1 MHATFHTLGRCP
13 QLKPNSNENLKR
25 MKKTFLFST
34 LIGLAIGLTNCS
46 SDDDANA
53 DTTAP
58 TISIQSPDLNQTYS
72 TDLGNGLGPELVNL
86 TAQGVDETRIA
97 TMQLTVTNSSGTVVL
112 EDNAEATPNSDT
124 QLTISENFSTN
135 NAGTYNVVFTATD
148 ASGNVTT
155 SSPRTFTYQD

>member
-1 MHATFHTLGRCP
+1 
-13 QLKPNSNENLKR
+13 
-25 MKKTFLFST
+25 MKKTIFLSA
-34 LIGLAIGLTNCS
+34 LLALGMTFTNCS
-46 SDDDANA
+46 SDDDSNS

-86 TAQGVDETRIA
+86 SAQGVDETRIS
-97 TMQLTVTNSSGTVVL
+97 TMKLTVTNSDGTIVL
-112 EDNAEATPNSDT
+112 EDNAESTPNSDT
-124 QLTISENFSTN
+124 QLLISENFSTT

-155 SSPRTFTYQD
+155 SNPRTFTYED